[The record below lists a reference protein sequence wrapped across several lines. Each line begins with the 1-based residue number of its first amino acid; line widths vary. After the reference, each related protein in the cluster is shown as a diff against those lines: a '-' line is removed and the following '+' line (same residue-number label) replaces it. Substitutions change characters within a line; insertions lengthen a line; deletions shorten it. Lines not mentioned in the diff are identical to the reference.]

1 MRIKVFEQVRN
12 SHTFEPIGR
21 RGNVFLVAINGWSY
35 SVIRGINTIGVKVPG
50 WTVAGTGRAYEFD
63 CDYDDVFARV
73 PLSDLSYRFRR
84 MLLNL
89 ARQDGL

>member
-12 SHTFEPIGR
+12 SHTFEYVGR
-21 RGNVFLVAINGWSY
+21 RGNVFQVAINGWAY
-35 SVIRGINTIGVKVPG
+35 HVMRGINTIGVKVPG
-50 WTVAGTGRAYEFD
+50 WTVEGVGRAYEFD
-63 CDYDDVFARV
+63 CDCDGVFARV
-73 PLSDLSYRFRR
+73 PLSDLPYRFRQ